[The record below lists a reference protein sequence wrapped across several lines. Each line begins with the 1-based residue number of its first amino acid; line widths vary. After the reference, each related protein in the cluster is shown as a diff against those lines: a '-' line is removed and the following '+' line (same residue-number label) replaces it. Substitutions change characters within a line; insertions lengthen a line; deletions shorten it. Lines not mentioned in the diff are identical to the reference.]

1 MEGCQGECT
10 YAGNRTDRLVDK
22 SEQIH
27 QTDSKPAK
35 DDSME
40 PLQRG
45 GRSRAKAKKFL
56 KEKGPRMAMAAVMI
70 GMFVF
75 NVSWV
80 CC

>member
-1 MEGCQGECT
+1 MEACQGECT
-10 YAGNRTDRLVDK
+10 YDGNRTDRLVDK

-27 QTDSKPAK
+27 QTGSKPAK
-35 DDSME
+35 DNSME
-40 PLQRG
+40 PLQSG

-56 KEKGPRMAMAAVMI
+56 KENDPRMARAAVTT

-75 NVSWV
+75 NVVSI